1 MNNDLPLTGGVAQ
14 KRFAAS
20 SVRYWNLYSLATGVA
35 TILVVVL
42 IGVVLDRD
50 WVYPLVWLVSG
61 ISALFVLFDA
71 LILNKRK
78 YRFSSYEVTPDHVYV
93 ATGRLIRKTIT
104 VATGRILNVET
115 AQGPILASMDLVLV
129 RLVSAMEVDSLGPV
143 TRDEAD
149 EIRRVV
155 LDSQHS
161 EDLAQDN
168 AP

>member
-1 MNNDLPLTGGVAQ
+1 MSNELPAIGGTAQ

-20 SVRYWNLYSLATGVA
+20 SVRYWNLYSSVSAISL
-35 TILVVVL
+35 ILVIVL
-42 IGVVLDRD
+42 LGIVMDRD
-50 WVYPLVWLVSG
+50 WVYSLVWLISG
-61 ISALFVLFDA
+61 LSTLLVLFDV
-71 LILNKRK
+71 LILNKRR
-78 YRFSSYEVTPDHVYV
+78 YRYSSYEVTPDHVYV

-104 VATGRILNVET
+104 VGTNRILNVET
-115 AQGPILASMDLVLV
+115 AQGPILTSMDLVLV
-129 RLVSAMEVDSLGPV
+129 KLVSAMEVNSLGPV

-161 EDLAQDN
+161 DDRAQDN

>member
-1 MNNDLPLTGGVAQ
+1 MAQ

-20 SVRYWNLYSLATGVA
+20 SVRYWNLHSLATGA
-35 TILVVVL
+35 AAILVVVL
-42 IGVVLDRD
+42 IGVLLDQG
-50 WVYPLVWLVSG
+50 WVYPLVWLASG
-61 ISALFVLFDA
+61 ISALLVLFDA
-71 LILNKRK
+71 LILNKMK
-78 YRFSSYEVTPDHVYV
+78 YRYSSYEVTPDHVYV
-93 ATGRLIRKTIT
+93 ASGRLIRKTIT
-104 VATGRILNVET
+104 VATDRILNVET

-161 EDLAQDN
+161 DDLAQGN

>member
-1 MNNDLPLTGGVAQ
+1 VA
-14 KRFAAS
+14 S
-20 SVRYWNLYSLATGVA
+20 
-35 TILVVVL
+35 
-42 IGVVLDRD
+42 
-50 WVYPLVWLVSG
+50 
-61 ISALFVLFDA
+61 
-71 LILNKRK
+71 
-78 YRFSSYEVTPDHVYV
+78 
-93 ATGRLIRKTIT
+93 GRLIRKTIT
-104 VATGRILNVET
+104 VATDRILNVET

-161 EDLAQDN
+161 DDLAQDN